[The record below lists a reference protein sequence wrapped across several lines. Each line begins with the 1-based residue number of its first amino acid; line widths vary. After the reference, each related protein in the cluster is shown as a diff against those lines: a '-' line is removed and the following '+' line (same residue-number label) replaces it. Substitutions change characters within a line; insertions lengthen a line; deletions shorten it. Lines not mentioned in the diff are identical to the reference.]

1 MVLKTALEKEGKAKV
16 EVPELVPSTAE
27 EVLEYGLAERRRRRV
42 WLLIPTYILYIRYVY
57 HRMAHHIFDKDI
69 YI

>member
-27 EVLEYGLAERRRRRV
+27 EVLEYGLAERRRSRV
-42 WLLIPTYILYIRYVY
+42 WLMIPT
-57 HRMAHHIFDKDI
+57 
-69 YI
+69 